1 MSKTKINQQWEE
13 LKQIVIELSNNLEI
27 SDGELLDLIFD
38 CVSIK
43 TLNNTLN
50 KLKQWEAN
58 KNKSLY

>member
-1 MSKTKINQQWEE
+1 MSKAKINQQWEE

-58 KNKSLY
+58 KKCQ

>member
-1 MSKTKINQQWEE
+1 MSKAKINQQWEE

-58 KNKSLY
+58 KNKSL

>member
-1 MSKTKINQQWEE
+1 MSKAKINQQWEE
-13 LKQIVIELSNNLEI
+13 LKQIIIELSNNLEI

-58 KNKSLY
+58 KNKSL

>member
-1 MSKTKINQQWEE
+1 MSKAKINQQWEE

-50 KLKQWEAN
+50 KLKQWETN
-58 KNKSLY
+58 KNKSL